1 MNMGDRMMNKISWIL
16 VFVFCVGAGAQVIQK
31 HWVETYSWQ
40 GFGTLS
46 TDPFQVFGK
55 EWRIRYKTLNNG
67 PLSVT
72 LHHLDNDKATTVV
85 SRKNG
90 RTLGFEQYKFSPG
103 EKFLFV
109 QGSLG
114 GWRVSVEQ
122 YVDSVEE
129 WNYLRYVKQKPSLEK
144 RAAWSGEAS
153 REISHLSDRVWRL
166 EFEQVGDGLLQIQV
180 FDATGTMIYD
190 SLTSK
195 AGNKGGGWIYA
206 PGTYSIKITTS
217 DVAWCV
223 YALTAA
229 DAAKETAE
237 KK

>member
-1 MNMGDRMMNKISWIL
+1 MKKKLSLLG
-16 VFVFCVGAGAQVIQK
+16 VFVFCIGVGAQVIQK
-31 HWVETYSWQ
+31 HWVETYNWQ

-46 TDPFQVFGK
+46 TEQFQIFGK

-72 LHHLDNDKATTVV
+72 LHDRANEKATLVV
-85 SRKNG
+85 SRRNG
-90 RTLGFEQYKFSPG
+90 RTLGFEQYKFTPG

-129 WNYLRYVKQKPSLEK
+129 WNYLRYTKQKPAMEK
-144 RAAWSGEAS
+144 RAAWAGESS
-153 REISHLSDRVWRL
+153 REISHVADQVWKL
-166 EFEQVGDGLLQIQV
+166 AFEQISDGLLQVQV

-195 AGNKGGGWIYA
+195 AGNKGEGWIYA
-206 PGTYSIKITTS
+206 PGTYSIKIITS

-223 YALTAA
+223 YAFTVAEA
-229 DAAKETAE
+229 TEETAD